1 MGEVPETNQSMI
13 EISSHEP
20 KIEDQ
25 GNQQQ
30 NVASES

>member
-1 MGEVPETNQSMI
+1 MWEVLETNS

-25 GNQQQ
+25 GHQQQ